1 MKRSGLLHAIMMAYR
16 NIRSYKMLS
25 VTIVLSFALL
35 LGYMGFTDASLY
47 NRYKEYLLEE

>member
-25 VTIVLSFALL
+25 VTIVLSYAPTATWD
-35 LGYMGFTDASLY
+35 FTIM
-47 NRYKEYLLEE
+47 KV